1 MAMNSSKGG
10 TNGREETSAFEEE
23 KGTYELEMLTLYD
36 HTCSKRNLHPAR
48 II

>member
-10 TNGREETSAFEEE
+10 MNGLEETSVFEEE

-36 HTCSKRNLHPAR
+36 HPCSKRNLHPAR
-48 II
+48 IT